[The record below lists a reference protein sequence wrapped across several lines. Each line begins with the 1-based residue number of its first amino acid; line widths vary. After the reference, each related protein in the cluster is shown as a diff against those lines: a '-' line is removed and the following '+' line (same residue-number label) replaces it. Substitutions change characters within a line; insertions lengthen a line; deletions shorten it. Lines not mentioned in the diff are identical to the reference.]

1 MKQEDDEKED
11 STTLENAEMDAAKI
25 MMSRF
30 DSNIT
35 QAKGGEEDKE
45 DENGDE
51 MMLSH
56 LVGCLLYDILVQG
69 NETYNIMNNS
79 EPPQKKRR
87 GNSLSDLASNLVS
100 ARSDFF
106 AKYLPLLELG
116 YSSSIH
122 LLVDGL
128 IKVCLYVHGLLLIL
142 QSP

>member
-1 MKQEDDEKED
+1 MDVEINPPSLESNMKREDAG
-11 STTLENAEMDAAKI
+11 SVTTFENAEMDAAKI

-35 QAKGGEEDKE
+35 RAKGGQDEN
-45 DENGDE
+45 ENGDE

-56 LVGCLLYDILVQG
+56 SVGCLLYDILVQG
-69 NETYNIMNNS
+69 NETYQIMNN

-106 AKYLPLLELG
+106 AKYIPLLELG
-116 YSSSIH
+116 FSSSLH
-122 LLVDGL
+122 LMVDGL
-128 IKVCLYVHGLLLIL
+128 INVCIHGV
-142 QSP
+142 